1 MGYVVIEKFMDP
13 VFKRERSRIIGRFE
27 SEDYTHIF
35 RDTVKYL
42 NNDCEVFVVSEYDLY
57 RV

>member
-1 MGYVVIEKFMDP
+1 MDP
-13 VFKRERSRIIGRFE
+13 VFKRERRRIIGRFE
-27 SEDYTHIF
+27 SEDYVRIF

-42 NNDCEVFVVSEYDLY
+42 NNDCEVFVVNEYNLY